1 MDKQFECIELIT
13 KDIDEENISE
23 LLLRWEQAVKVEK
36 SLNEYVEYLKNTIK
50 GYLKTRDWDKYLDK
64 QTKINVTI
72 SRQERKTLDKKQ
84 VEMILSE
91 KQLAQV
97 TRVSVFD
104 RLMIT
109 TPEMRKRL
117 SKYVKT

>member
-1 MDKQFECIELIT
+1 MDNQFEGIELIT
-13 KDIDEENISE
+13 KDINEENISE

-36 SLNEYVEYLKNTIK
+36 SINEYVEYLKNTIK

-72 SRQERKTLDKKQ
+72 SRQERKMLDRKQ

-104 RLMIT
+104 KLMIT